1 MYTMEKID
9 FQAHFDISGVR
20 GRNVY
25 QLTPRRQLVTGPGN
39 SLDVVIQQRFVN
51 SSSPYRVRAH
61 NAELHPTVGGN
72 YELLIPAS
80 GSTPVMRVRVHFDTK
95 PTLVGG
101 IHGTEQ
107 GPAQYQLTRDSS
119 GWQAKI
125 EVNETLH
132 RRDVPF
138 IVGHELDEIAVIVRT
153 NPPDKAALVAQAR
166 ASLFKPGST
175 STFFT
180 AHDRAA
186 AHELC
191 ALWEDYQHPP
201 QRTDATERK
210 KRGDRLL
217 RMFDA
222 MGLSESVHIFD
233 KLRLLRASGAPDT
246 LLRRIGIPRAY
257 NDYRKSVKFRQLQ
270 AKFPSLRSS
279 GTIVDEA
286 LISHLMIPLD
296 PGRRLF
302 SQDGI
307 KGGHDETL
315 LHEFVN
321 SHPQIVIVK
330 EAEKVAKGVVYR
342 KYSQYRWDGSGSK
355 PSSHDKRFPKPSD
368 AMAGKYDSRWIL
380 AKRKGVPLPKT
391 TFSNRDNFLLAVDE
405 AWLLWY
411 KANAVL
417 APLGITTEF
426 TYFSSEAG
434 IQVTGFFYY
443 ISGTDYG
450 LDTAYVEASWF

>member
-1 MYTMEKID
+1 MEKID
-9 FQAHFDISGVR
+9 FTHFDISGVR

-25 QLTPRRQLVTGPGN
+25 HLTPRRQLVTGPGN

-51 SSSPYRVRAH
+51 LSSPYRVRAH
-61 NAELHPTVGGN
+61 HAELQPTVGGN
-72 YELLIPAS
+72 YDFVIPAS
-80 GSTPVMRVRVHFDTK
+80 ASAPLMRVRVHFDTK

-107 GPAQYQLTRDSS
+107 GPAQYSLTRDST

-138 IVGHELDEIAVIVRT
+138 IVGHELDEIALIVRT
-153 NPPDKAALVAQAR
+153 NPKDQAAVLAQAK
-166 ASLFKPGST
+166 ASLFKVGST
-175 STFFT
+175 STQVT

-186 AHELC
+186 ARELS
-191 ALWEDYQHPP
+191 ALWKDYQHPP
-201 QRTDATERK
+201 QGTDATGRK
-210 KRGDRLL
+210 KREDRLL

-222 MGLSESVHIFD
+222 MGLGESVHIFD
-233 KLRLLRASGAPDT
+233 KLRVLRAEGAPDE
-246 LLRRIGIPRAY
+246 LLRRIGIPGLLD
-257 NDYRKSVKFRQLQ
+257 DYRKSVKFRQLQ
-270 AKFPSLRSS
+270 AKFPSLRT
-279 GTIVDEA
+279 TIVDET

-342 KYSQYRWDGSGSK
+342 KYSQYRWDGSGPK
-355 PSSHDKRFPKPSD
+355 PSSHDKRFPKPGD
-368 AMAGKYDSRWIL
+368 AMAGKYDSDWIL

-391 TFSNRDNFLLAVDE
+391 TFSNPEDFLLAVDE
-405 AWLLWY
+405 AWFLWY

-417 APLGITTEF
+417 ALLGITTEF

-434 IQVTGFFYY
+434 IQITGFFYY